1 MGHIA
6 GELYDAPARARRAY
20 CQIKALEVLL
30 FLDSLD
36 PAFEGKG
43 LPYFPRSRVARV
55 KAARD
60 LMVSDL
66 SAGITV
72 EKAAQSANMSLTA
85 FKECFKGIYGASP
98 AAYVRSMRMDM
109 AAKMLRGTDM
119 RVVDIATSVG
129 YDSPSK
135 FSAAFKAATGLAP
148 SEYRQR
154 R

>member
-1 MGHIA
+1 
-6 GELYDAPARARRAY
+6 
-20 CQIKALEVLL
+20 
-30 FLDSLD
+30 
-36 PAFEGKG
+36 
-43 LPYFPRSRVARV
+43 
-55 KAARD
+55 
-60 LMVSDL
+60 
-66 SAGITV
+66 
-72 EKAAQSANMSLTA
+72 
-85 FKECFKGIYGASP
+85 
-98 AAYVRSMRMDM
+98 MDM

>member
-1 MGHIA
+1 
-6 GELYDAPARARRAY
+6 
-20 CQIKALEVLL
+20 
-30 FLDSLD
+30 
-36 PAFEGKG
+36 
-43 LPYFPRSRVARV
+43 
-55 KAARD
+55 
-60 LMVSDL
+60 
-66 SAGITV
+66 
-72 EKAAQSANMSLTA
+72 MSLTA